1 VNRSIEQM
9 KRAAAMGAK
18 LELCAVDPLIGRDAH
33 LAWMQAWSASAL
45 REDGSRQSKRGCR
58 ALHLGIDLGQTGNPS
73 HTDGLQMFPTD
84 LLGEGITSVLSCQR
98 RMDCS
103 VVRLGSRRS
112 SPGIS
117 TNRRKS
123 FFAGSLWSNLE
134 EIRHEHRKSTGSPC
148 EARADGVPATMQL
161 RDDPPCQ

>member
-33 LAWMQAWSASAL
+33 LAWMQAWAASAL

-84 LLGEGITSVLSCQR
+84 LLGEGLR
-98 RMDCS
+98 ACS
-103 VVRLGSRRS
+103 PANDEWIVPLFGSEAEEAL
-112 SPGIS
+112 PG
-117 TNRRKS
+117 
-123 FFAGSLWSNLE
+123 
-134 EIRHEHRKSTGSPC
+134 
-148 EARADGVPATMQL
+148 
-161 RDDPPCQ
+161 